1 MGGRRSGWK
10 MVRWLRHVELE
21 EPARPRSGDV
31 DSAMGQRCSSNT
43 GLAVESWSQ
52 QHGTFS
58 QASPSGK
65 MTLRMCEE

>member
-1 MGGRRSGWK
+1 M
-10 MVRWLRHVELE
+10 
-21 EPARPRSGDV
+21 